1 MRSGAWRLEGD
12 GGAVCRLL
20 DYGATLQQLLIP
32 DAAGELADV
41 VLGYDSIAGY
51 ESADNGYHEDD
62 HRQTWQSY

>member
-1 MRSGAWRLEGD
+1 
-12 GGAVCRLL
+12 LL